1 MRWIIV
7 DIYEGIDK
15 FYSGWI
21 WWNLFLAF
29 VPMLLSFKLFRR
41 KALSPFWFTLACF
54 GTALIGIVGL
64 ESRLPRLRRFALDVV
79 LGVRTADPST
89 LLQLLWLAGVMVI
102 ALGISIWLFK
112 KSHTRKL
119 WLWWIGLVTFIAFL
133 PNAPYV
139 LTDILHL
146 IRGTSA
152 GTIKIWVVAFIFI
165 PMHMAAIIVGF
176 EAYVVAL
183 LNVNFYLQQ
192 KGLQALT
199 WPVEIGI
206 HALCAF
212 GVYLGRFIRLNSW
225 DIVVDPSSVLAT
237 TLNTL
242 TSKRPLAVIFFS
254 FVLLTVVYWIMKQV
268 TLGLKLRI
276 HYARTGQNALQ

>member
-1 MRWIIV
+1 MGWIIV
-7 DIYEGIDK
+7 DIYQGINN

-29 VPMLLSFKLFRR
+29 IPMLLSFKLFRR
-41 KALSPFWFTLACF
+41 KALSPFWFALACF

-64 ESRLPRLRRFALDVV
+64 ESRLPRLRRFASSI
-79 LGVRTADPST
+79 VRDIQTGDPGT

-112 KSHTRKL
+112 QSHTRKL

-165 PMHMAAIIVGF
+165 PMHMAAIIIGF
-176 EAYVVAL
+176 EAYVIAL

-192 KGLQALT
+192 KGLQALAG
-199 WPVEIGI
+199 PVEVSI

-225 DIVVDPSSVLAT
+225 DIVVDPSSVLAI

-242 TSKRPLAVIFFS
+242 TSKRPLVVIFFS
-254 FVLLTVVYWIMKQV
+254 FVLLMVLYWIMKQV

-276 HYARTGQNALQ
+276 HYAQMGQNALD

>member
-7 DIYEGIDK
+7 DIYQGINN

-29 VPMLLSFKLFRR
+29 IPMLLSFRLFRR
-41 KALSPFWFTLACF
+41 KALSPLWFGLACF
-54 GTALIGIVGL
+54 ATALIGIAGL
-64 ESRLPRLRRFALDVV
+64 ESRLPRLRVFALGVV
-79 LGVRTADPST
+79 RGIQTGDPGT
-89 LLQLLWLAGVMVI
+89 LLQLLWLAGVMVL
-102 ALGISIWLFK
+102 ALGISIWLFNQ
-112 KSHTRKL
+112 SHTRKL

-152 GTIKIWVVAFIFI
+152 GTIRIWVIAFIFI
-165 PMHMAAIIVGF
+165 PMHMAAIVVGF
-176 EAYVVAL
+176 EAYVIAL

-199 WPVEIGI
+199 WPVEIGL

-212 GVYLGRFIRLNSW
+212 GIYLGRFIRLNSW
-225 DIVVDPSSVLAT
+225 DIVVDPSSVLAV

-242 TSKRPLAVIFFS
+242 TSKRPIAVIFFS
-254 FVLLTVVYWIMKQV
+254 FVLLTVLYWIMKQV

-276 HYARTGQNALQ
+276 HYARTGQNVLD

>member
-1 MRWIIV
+1 MGWIII
-7 DIYEGIDK
+7 DIYEGINN

-29 VPMLLSFKLFRR
+29 IPLLLSFKLFRR
-41 KALSPFWFTLACF
+41 KALSPFWFALACF
-54 GTALIGIVGL
+54 STVLIGIAGL
-64 ESRLPRLRRFALDVV
+64 ESRLPRLRRFAFSVIH
-79 LGVRTADPST
+79 GIQTRNPST
-89 LLQLLWLAGVMVI
+89 LLQLLWLAGVMII
-102 ALGISIWLFK
+102 ALGISVWLFK
-112 KSHTRKL
+112 QAHTRKP

-165 PMHMAAIIVGF
+165 PMHVAAIIIGF
-176 EAYVVAL
+176 EAYVIAL
-183 LNVNFYLQQ
+183 LNLNFYLQQ
-192 KGLQALT
+192 KGLQALAG
-199 WPVEIGI
+199 PAELGI

-237 TLNTL
+237 TINTL
-242 TSKRPLAVIFFS
+242 TSKRPVAVIFFS
-254 FVLLTVVYWIMKQV
+254 FVLLTVLYWIMKQV

-276 HYARTGQNALQ
+276 HYARTGQNALN

>member
-1 MRWIIV
+1 MGWIVV
-7 DIYEGIDK
+7 DIYQGIHN
-15 FYSGWI
+15 FYNGWI

-29 VPMLLSFKLFRR
+29 IPMLLSFRLFRR
-41 KALSPFWFTLACF
+41 KALPPFWFALACF
-54 GTALIGIVGL
+54 STALIGIAGL
-64 ESRLPRLRRFALDVV
+64 ESRLPRLRRFAFSVGRDIQR
-79 LGVRTADPST
+79 GDPGT

-102 ALGISIWLFK
+102 ALGISVWLFK
-112 KSHTRKL
+112 QAHTRKPF
-119 WLWWIGLVTFIAFL
+119 LWWLGLVTFIAFL

-165 PMHMAAIIVGF
+165 PLHMAAIIVGF
-176 EAYVVAL
+176 EAYVIAL
-183 LNVNFYLQQ
+183 LNLNFYLQQ
-192 KGLQALT
+192 KGLQALAG
-199 WPVEIGI
+199 PAEIGI

-242 TSKRPLAVIFFS
+242 SSKRPLAVIFFS
-254 FVLLTVVYWIMKQV
+254 FVLLTVLYWIMKQV
-268 TLGLKLRI
+268 TLGLKLRV
-276 HYARTGQNALQ
+276 HYARTGQNALE

>member
-1 MRWIIV
+1 MRWIIS
-7 DIYEGIDK
+7 DIYQGINN

-29 VPMLLSFKLFRR
+29 IPMLLSFRLFRR
-41 KALSPFWFTLACF
+41 KALPPFLFALACF

-64 ESRLPRLRRFALDVV
+64 ESRLPRLRQFAFS
-79 LGVRTADPST
+79 LGRDIQAKDPGT

-112 KSHTRKL
+112 QAHTRKP
-119 WLWWIGLVTFIAFL
+119 WLWWLGLVTFIAFL

-152 GTIKIWVVAFIFI
+152 GTIKIWVIAFIFI
-165 PMHMAAIIVGF
+165 PLHMAAIIVGF

-183 LNVNFYLQQ
+183 LNLNFYLQQ
-192 KGLQALT
+192 KRLQALAG
-199 WPVEIGI
+199 PAEIGI

-212 GVYLGRFIRLNSW
+212 GVYLGRFVRLNSW

-254 FVLLTVVYWIMKQV
+254 FVLLTVLYWIMKQV

-276 HYARTGQNALQ
+276 HYARTGQNALD

>member
-1 MRWIIV
+1 MGWIIS
-7 DIYEGIDK
+7 DIYQGIDK

-41 KALSPFWFTLACF
+41 KAISPIGFALACF

-64 ESRLPRLRRFALDVV
+64 ESRLPRLRRFAF
-79 LGVRTADPST
+79 GIVRDIRTGDPGA
-89 LLQLLWLAGVMVI
+89 LLQLLWLAGVMAI
-102 ALGISIWLFK
+102 ALGISVWLFRQ
-112 KSHTRKL
+112 SHTRKL
-119 WLWWIGLVTFIAFL
+119 WLWWLGLVTFIAFL

-152 GTIKIWVVAFIFI
+152 GTIKIWVIAFIFI
-165 PMHMAAIIVGF
+165 PMHTAAIVLGF
-176 EAYVVAL
+176 EAYVIAL

-192 KGLQALT
+192 KGLQMLAG
-199 WPVEIGI
+199 PVEIGI
-206 HALCAF
+206 HALCAI
-212 GVYLGRFIRLNSW
+212 GIYLGRFIRLNSW
-225 DIVVDPSSVLAT
+225 DIVVDPSSVLAVT
-237 TLNTL
+237 INTL

-254 FVLLTVVYWIMKQV
+254 FVLLTVLYWIMKQI

-276 HYARTGQNALQ
+276 EYAQTGRNALR

>member
-7 DIYEGIDK
+7 DIYQGINN

-29 VPMLLSFKLFRR
+29 IPMLLSFKLFRR
-41 KALSPFWFTLACF
+41 KALSPFWFGLACF
-54 GTALIGIVGL
+54 GTALIGIAGL
-64 ESRLPRLRRFALDVV
+64 ESRLPRLRVFALGVV
-79 LGVRTADPST
+79 RGIQTGDSST
-89 LLQLLWLAGVMVI
+89 LLQLLWLVGVMVI

-112 KSHTRKL
+112 QSHTRKL

-146 IRGTSA
+146 IRGTSV
-152 GTIKIWVVAFIFI
+152 GTIRIWVIAFIFI
-165 PMHMAAIIVGF
+165 PMHVAAIIVGF
-176 EAYVVAL
+176 EAYVIAL
-183 LNVNFYLQQ
+183 LNINFYLQQ

-199 WPVEIGI
+199 WPVEIGL

-212 GVYLGRFIRLNSW
+212 GIYLGRFIRLNSW
-225 DIVVDPSSVLAT
+225 DIVVDPSSVLIVT
-237 TLNTL
+237 INTL
-242 TSKRPLAVIFFS
+242 TSRRPLAVIFFS
-254 FVLLTVVYWIMKQV
+254 FVLLTVLYWIMKQV

-276 HYARTGQNALQ
+276 QYARMGQNALN

>member
-1 MRWIIV
+1 MRWIVV
-7 DIYEGIDK
+7 DIYEGINN

-29 VPMLLSFKLFRR
+29 IPLLLSFKLFRR
-41 KALSPFWFTLACF
+41 KALPPFWFALACF
-54 GTALIGIVGL
+54 GTALIGIAGL
-64 ESRLPRLRRFALDVV
+64 ESRLPRLRRFALSVV
-79 LGVRTADPST
+79 RGIQTREPST
-89 LLQLLWLAGVMVI
+89 LLQLLWLAGVMII
-102 ALGISIWLFK
+102 ALGISVWLFK
-112 KSHTRKL
+112 QAHTRKP

-176 EAYVVAL
+176 EAYVIAL
-183 LNVNFYLQQ
+183 LNLNFYLQQ
-192 KGLQALT
+192 KGLQALA
-199 WPVEIGI
+199 WPAELGI

-254 FVLLTVVYWIMKQV
+254 FVLLTVLYWVMKQV

-276 HYARTGQNALQ
+276 HYARTGQNALE

>member
-1 MRWIIV
+1 MGWIISDV
-7 DIYEGIDK
+7 YQGINY

-29 VPMLLSFKLFRR
+29 IPMLLSFRLFRR
-41 KALSPFWFTLACF
+41 KALSPFWFALACF
-54 GTALIGIVGL
+54 GTALIGLVGL
-64 ESRLPRLRRFALDVV
+64 ESRLPRLRWFAL
-79 LGVRTADPST
+79 GVIQGIQTGDPGT

-102 ALGISIWLFK
+102 ALGVSFWLFK
-112 KSHTRKL
+112 QSSTRKL
-119 WLWWIGLVTFIAFL
+119 LLWWIGLVTFIAFL

-152 GTIKIWVVAFIFI
+152 GIIKIWVIAFIFI
-165 PMHMAAIIVGF
+165 PLHMAAIIVGF

-192 KGLQALT
+192 KELQALT
-199 WPVEIGI
+199 GPVEISI

-212 GVYLGRFIRLNSW
+212 GIYLGRFIRLNSW
-225 DIVVDPSSVLAT
+225 DIVVDPSSVLAV

-242 TSKRPLAVIFFS
+242 TSRQPLAVIFFS
-254 FVLLTVVYWIMKQV
+254 FVLLTVLYWIMKQI
-268 TLGLKLRI
+268 TLGLKLRV

>member
-1 MRWIIV
+1 MRWNIV
-7 DIYEGIDK
+7 DIYQVINN

-29 VPMLLSFKLFRR
+29 IPMLLSFKLFRR
-41 KALSPFWFTLACF
+41 KALSPFWFGLACF

-64 ESRLPRLRRFALDVV
+64 ESRLPRLRVFALGVV
-79 LGVRTADPST
+79 RGIQTGNPST
-89 LLQLLWLAGVMVI
+89 LLQLLLLAGVMVF
-102 ALGISIWLFK
+102 ALGISIWLFNQ
-112 KSHTRKL
+112 SHTRKL
-119 WLWWIGLVTFIAFL
+119 CLWWIGLVTFIAFL

-146 IRGTSA
+146 IRGTSV
-152 GTIKIWVVAFIFI
+152 GTIKIWVIAFIFI
-165 PMHMAAIIVGF
+165 PLHMAAIIVGF
-176 EAYVVAL
+176 EAYVIAL
-183 LNVNFYLQQ
+183 LNINFYLQQ
-192 KGLQALT
+192 KGLQALA
-199 WPVEIGI
+199 WPVEIGL

-212 GVYLGRFIRLNSW
+212 GIYLGRFIRLNSW
-225 DIVVDPSSVLAT
+225 DIVVDPSSVLAI

-254 FVLLTVVYWIMKQV
+254 FVLLTVLYWIMKQV

-276 HYARTGQNALQ
+276 QYARTGQNALN

>member
-1 MRWIIV
+1 MGWIV
-7 DIYEGIDK
+7 TDIYEGIDK

-29 VPMLLSFKLFRR
+29 IPMLISFKLFRR
-41 KALSPFWFTLACF
+41 KAIAPFWFAVACF
-54 GTALIGIVGL
+54 GTGLIGLVGL
-64 ESRLPRLRRFALDVV
+64 ESRLPRLRRFALSVV
-79 LGVRTADPST
+79 QGIQTADPST

-102 ALGISIWLFK
+102 ALGISVWLSK
-112 KSHTRKL
+112 HSHTRKL

-133 PNAPYV
+133 PNAPYI

-152 GTIKIWVVAFIFI
+152 GTIKIWVIAFIFI

-176 EAYVVAL
+176 EAYVIAL

-192 KGLQALT
+192 KGLAALT
-199 WPVEIGI
+199 GPVELGI

-212 GVYLGRFIRLNSW
+212 GVYLGRFLRFNSW
-225 DIVVDPSSVLAT
+225 DVVVDPSSVLAT

-242 TSKRPLAVIFFS
+242 TSKRPVAAIFFS
-254 FVLLTVVYWIMKQV
+254 FMLLTVLYWIMKQV

-276 HYARTGQNALQ
+276 HYIRTGQNALE

>member
-1 MRWIIV
+1 MGWIVV
-7 DIYEGIDK
+7 DIYQGVNK
-15 FYSGWI
+15 FYNGWI

-29 VPMLLSFKLFRR
+29 IPMLLSFKLFRR
-41 KALSPFWFTLACF
+41 KALPPFWFSLACF
-54 GTALIGIVGL
+54 STVLMGIAGL
-64 ESRLPRLRRFALDVV
+64 ESRLPRLRRFASSVGRDIQR
-79 LGVRTADPST
+79 GDPGT

-102 ALGISIWLFK
+102 ALGVSVWLFK
-112 KSHTRKL
+112 QAHTRKPF
-119 WLWWIGLVTFIAFL
+119 LWWAGLVTFIAFL

-165 PMHMAAIIVGF
+165 PLHMTAIIVGF
-176 EAYVVAL
+176 EAYVIAL
-183 LNVNFYLQQ
+183 LNLNFYLQQ
-192 KGLQALT
+192 KGLQALAG
-199 WPVEIGI
+199 PAEMII
-206 HALCAF
+206 HVLCAF

-242 TSKRPLAVIFFS
+242 TSKRPVAVIFFS
-254 FVLLTVVYWIMKQV
+254 FVLLTV
-268 TLGLKLRI
+268 L
-276 HYARTGQNALQ
+276 

>member
-1 MRWIIV
+1 MGWIISDV
-7 DIYEGIDK
+7 YQGINY

-29 VPMLLSFKLFRR
+29 IPMLLSFRLFRR
-41 KALSPFWFTLACF
+41 KALSPFWITMACF

-64 ESRLPRLRRFALDVV
+64 ETRLPRLRWFALGVV
-79 LGVRTADPST
+79 RGVQTGDPGT

-102 ALGISIWLFK
+102 ALGISFWLFK
-112 KSHTRKL
+112 QSSKRKL
-119 WLWWIGLVTFIAFL
+119 LLWWIGLVTFIAFL

-152 GTIKIWVVAFIFI
+152 GIIKIWVVAFIFI
-165 PMHMAAIIVGF
+165 PLHVAAIIVGF
-176 EAYVVAL
+176 EAYVIAL

-199 WPVEIGI
+199 GPVEIGI

-212 GVYLGRFIRLNSW
+212 GIYLGRFIRLNSW
-225 DIVVDPSSVLAT
+225 DIVVDPSSVLAV

-242 TSKRPLAVIFFS
+242 TSRRPLAVIFFS
-254 FVLLTVVYWIMKQV
+254 FVLLTALYWIMKQV
-268 TLGLKLRI
+268 TLGLKLRL
-276 HYARTGQNALQ
+276 HYARTGQNALE

>member
-1 MRWIIV
+1 MGWVIV
-7 DIYEGIDK
+7 DISQGIHN

-29 VPMLLSFKLFRR
+29 IPLLLSFQLFRR
-41 KALSPFWFTLACF
+41 KALPSFWFAIACF
-54 GTALIGIVGL
+54 GTALIGIAGL
-64 ESRLPRLRRFALDVV
+64 ESRLPRLRWFM
-79 LGVRTADPST
+79 LGVVRGIQTGDPGT

-112 KSHTRKL
+112 QSHTRKL
-119 WLWWIGLVTFIAFL
+119 WLWWIGLATFIAFL

-139 LTDILHL
+139 LTDIIHL

-152 GTIKIWVVAFIFI
+152 GTIKIWVIAFIFI
-165 PMHMAAIIVGF
+165 PLHAAAIILGF
-176 EAYVVAL
+176 EAYVISL

-192 KGLQALT
+192 RGLQALT
-199 WPVEIGI
+199 GPMEIGL

-212 GVYLGRFIRLNSW
+212 GIYLGRFIRLNSW
-225 DIVVDPSSVLAT
+225 DIVVDPTSVLAV

-242 TSKRPLAVIFFS
+242 TSKRPLAVILFS
-254 FVLLTVVYWIMKQV
+254 FILLTVLYWIMKQV

-276 HYARTGQNALQ
+276 HYARTGQNALE

>member
-1 MRWIIV
+1 MRWIII
-7 DIYEGIDK
+7 DIYDGIDK

-29 VPMLLSFKLFRR
+29 IPMLLSFKLFRR
-41 KALSPFWFTLACF
+41 KAIAPFWFTLACF

-64 ESRLPRLRRFALDVV
+64 ESRLPRLRLFALGVV
-79 LGVRTADPST
+79 RGVRTGELST
-89 LLQLLWLAGVMVI
+89 LLQLFWLAGVMVI
-102 ALGISIWLFK
+102 ALGISVWLFK
-112 KSHTRKL
+112 QSHTQKP

-139 LTDILHL
+139 LTDIIHL

-152 GTIKIWVVAFIFI
+152 GTIKIWVIAFIFI
-165 PMHMAAIIVGF
+165 PVHMAAIILGF
-176 EAYVVAL
+176 EAYVIAL

-192 KGLQALT
+192 RGLQALT
-199 WPVEIGI
+199 GPVEIGI
-206 HALCAF
+206 HALCAL
-212 GVYLGRFIRLNSW
+212 GIYLGRFIRLNSW
-225 DIVVDPSSVLAT
+225 DIVVDPSSVLAV

-254 FVLLTVVYWIMKQV
+254 FVLLTVLYWIMKQV
-268 TLGLKLRI
+268 TLGLKLRV